1 MIEARRETD
10 AGRENKLEVAMQQID
25 DFRAEVAELS
35 AILGPLDA
43 AGLDTVTQFKGYTV
57 ADLLRHLHQGDHMAL
72 ASVKGPEAFAA
83 QLAERRKRREGGISP
98 RDDAR
103 LQFGHLAGEA
113 LHTVWRTT
121 AERLCDSLQALDPEA
136 RLKWA
141 DPDMGVRMFTTA
153 RQMEV
158 WAHGCDVYDVL
169 GLERTPTDR
178 LENIA
183 VIGVRTFG
191 WTFVNRGLTVP
202 SAPPHVRL
210 TAPSGKIWQWHE
222 GSTSGSIVG
231 SALEFCQVVTQV
243 RNVADTTLSV
253 TGEAAENWMAIAQ
266 CFAGPPDDP
275 PPPGTRHLA
284 HAAATST
291 PTSL

>member
-1 MIEARRETD
+1 MALR
-10 AGRENKLEVAMQQID
+10 QID
-25 DFRAEVAELS
+25 DFRAEVAALS
-35 AILGPLDA
+35 AILAPLDA
-43 AGLDTVTQFKGYTV
+43 AELDTVTQFKGYTI

-72 ASVKGPEAFAA
+72 ASVKGPDTFTA

-113 LHTVWRTT
+113 LHTAWRTT

-141 DPDMGVRMFTTA
+141 GPDMGVRTFTTA

-158 WAHGCDVYDVL
+158 WAHGHDIHDVL

-191 WTFVNRGLTVP
+191 WTFVNRGLPVP

-210 TAPSGKIWQWHE
+210 TAPSGKTWQWHE

-231 SALEFCQVVTQV
+231 SALAFCQVVTQV
-243 RNVADTTLSV
+243 RNVADTDLSV
-253 TGEAAENWMAIAQ
+253 TGATASSWMAIAQ

-275 PPPGTRHLA
+275 PPPGTRHA
-284 HAAATST
+284 IS
-291 PTSL
+291 